1 MPVPKSV
8 AHATCSVQ
16 NLDPLIR
23 TLRRLG
29 VDVDA
34 VLVSQGLT
42 PAQLDDPDLRIP
54 IARSIGVWR
63 VAYDAAGDP
72 ALGLRVVEDLEIER
86 FTLFAYLAASSET
99 GRQAFERATRYAR
112 ISVDNLDYE
121 LIVDGPHT
129 ICRTGVLGYERS
141 RPESEF
147 AVGMMVKL
155 APFIAGETEERAA
168 WFRHA
173 APPYADEVEAVFGC
187 PVSYGQRFDAIVGR
201 SDRLDAPLPR
211 ADSALCALLE
221 EHAAGLLARVPQ
233 PAGFTDRVRER
244 ISTLLPRGEASAEGV
259 AAALG
264 VSPRTLRRG
273 ADPLSAAP
281 RRGALRAGP
290 ECAGA
295 EGPLG
300 ERGRLP
306 ARLLRRLGL
315 PQGVPALD
323 GMQPG
328 GVRARGAEPGA
339 ERLTRRRPTRRPG
352 PTPPRRP
359 RGAALRGGLPTAS
372 GGVPSPSPPRAPRR
386 RSRARPRRRRSC
398 AR

>member
-34 VLVSQGLT
+34 VLASQGLT

-264 VSPRTLRRG
+264 VSPRTLRRRLAEAQTRYQQLLDEVRFELARSALG
-273 ADPLSAAP
+273 RKGLSVNEVAFLLGFSDASAFHKAF
-281 RRGALRAGP
+281 RRWTGCSP
-290 ECAGA
+290 
-295 EGPLG
+295 G
-300 ERGRLP
+300 EY
-306 ARLLRRLGL
+306 AR
-315 PQGVPALD
+315 
-323 GMQPG
+323 
-328 GVRARGAEPGA
+328 A
-339 ERLTRRRPTRRPG
+339 ERSQ
-352 PTPPRRP
+352 
-359 RGAALRGGLPTAS
+359 A
-372 GGVPSPSPPRAPRR
+372 
-386 RSRARPRRRRSC
+386 RSA
-398 AR
+398 